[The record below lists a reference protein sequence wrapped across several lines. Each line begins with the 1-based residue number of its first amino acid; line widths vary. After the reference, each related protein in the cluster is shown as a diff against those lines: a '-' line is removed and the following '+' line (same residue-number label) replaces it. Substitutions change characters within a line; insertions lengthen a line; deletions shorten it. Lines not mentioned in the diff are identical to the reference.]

1 MKKLLFVIALIIII
15 MPIASYQITAH
26 KCRDLQYAVQ
36 KSMTSG
42 IFNKDKLYQIDS
54 FALSFSDGSIAL
66 VKVQGVKSNA
76 PHDRAA
82 YNVLMEK
89 SKNGVWKKRK
99 VYPTKYVIK
108 GDD

>member
-1 MKKLLFVIALIIII
+1 MKKLLFIIALIIII
-15 MPIASYQITAH
+15 IPIAGYQITAYRC
-26 KCRDLQYAVQ
+26 KNLQYAVQ

-42 IFNKDKLYQIDS
+42 IFNKDKLYKVDNYM
-54 FALSFSDGSIAL
+54 LSFSDGSMAL
-66 VKVQGVKSNA
+66 VKVQGIKSSA

-99 VYPTKYVIK
+99 VYPTQYVIK
-108 GDD
+108 GDE